1 LPRRL
6 AVGIVEVWPV
16 NDEKESVMPTFSFCL
31 IVVVAS
37 FQPAIAAPPEK
48 TPDQVTMFTEGKR
61 PMNAALS
68 PDGNTMAVN
77 VVGGEI
83 YLCNAL
89 TGDVNTVLNGH
100 SKWVWLEFSPDS
112 KLLASGGSQDGQI
125 RLWDVAAGKE
135 LALLAEFETQ
145 VSMVRVSP
153 DGKTIACSGFTL
165 SDPDRD
171 GVITLWD
178 ATTQT
183 ESATFTAKNGLTD
196 IAFSPDGKFLAAAEY
211 AKKRVDLEPL
221 SEVTIWNL
229 KTKQVVKR
237 IPNRCGTMSRLV
249 FSPDSKTLAVAGYNA
264 AQILQA
270 AHRIALYDTAK
281 WSYLRSCFG
290 HTRRIFGLVFMAK
303 GRQLMSCGS
312 DGTLCKWDPATGVR
326 KAVIATK
333 SGNTSQLTISAD
345 GQRFAIVAKSA
356 EVVRVNAVR
365 HTPGILASQ
374 SATKTTSAVGALSFS
389 SDGKNLAAARGR
401 SMHYWDATN
410 ATDLPPL
417 KITTSTIRAVTPDL
431 RFAVTAYRTVDL
443 WDVTTRKKV
452 HSIPSSSRGTYQP
465 IFSVDG
471 TLLAAS
477 TPDQLIRIWETKS
490 GRLWSLSA
498 ALPHSH
504 PYLAF
509 TADAKKLISGE
520 YAKEGRI
527 VIWDLPPADAVGK
540 KPVADVSENK
550 TDKEAKPVPA
560 KVTASL
566 KQAYKLVTD
575 KEATVEKLQE
585 TLVPVLADLPVI
597 APHTG
602 KQKPKWHQLNVN
614 RDASRFAVVRFKSPL
629 KKDAD
634 LEWVF
639 NAPNMTNWY
648 IVPVEK
654 TMKGFRNFK
663 IERDVRMQGVEFP
676 ENSRLHFQRLTGGEI
691 KPGNEYLLWFRFDAD
706 NPVELKMCVHLSE
719 AGTNKAVN
727 TSTDIAKFVG
737 LKTPLTYRTLTDVPL
752 KLSRELK
759 HGKQL
764 KQIAVSSDGRFLA
777 SVDYLNGTKLWELET
792 GKVLR
797 KFGGGLIEFS
807 PDGKTL
813 AIALDPK
820 KKRSILVVET
830 ETGKLLHELQG
841 GHVRNVLHFAFSPDG
856 SRLASGGAAGMV
868 ALWDVKTGKQNWT
881 PFDFK

>member
-1 LPRRL
+1 RL
-6 AVGIVEVWPV
+6 A
-16 NDEKESVMPTFSFCL
+16 
-31 IVVVAS
+31 
-37 FQPAIAAPPEK
+37 
-48 TPDQVTMFTEGKR
+48 
-61 PMNAALS
+61 
-68 PDGNTMAVN
+68 
-77 VVGGEI
+77 
-83 YLCNAL
+83 
-89 TGDVNTVLNGH
+89 
-100 SKWVWLEFSPDS
+100 
-112 KLLASGGSQDGQI
+112 
-125 RLWDVAAGKE
+125 
-135 LALLAEFETQ
+135 
-145 VSMVRVSP
+145 
-153 DGKTIACSGFTL
+153 
-165 SDPDRD
+165 
-171 GVITLWD
+171 
-178 ATTQT
+178 
-183 ESATFTAKNGLTD
+183 
-196 IAFSPDGKFLAAAEY
+196 
-211 AKKRVDLEPL
+211 
-221 SEVTIWNL
+221 
-229 KTKQVVKR
+229 
-237 IPNRCGTMSRLV
+237 
-249 FSPDSKTLAVAGYNA
+249 FSPDSKTIAVAGYNA
-264 AQILQA
+264 AHILQA
-270 AHRIALYDTAK
+270 AHRIALYDTTK
-281 WSYLRSCFG
+281 WTYLRSCFG

-410 ATDLPPL
+410 GADLPPL

-431 RFAVTAYRTVDL
+431 RYAVTAYRTVDM
-443 WDVTTRKKV
+443 WDVATRKKV

-465 IFSVDG
+465 IFSSDG
-471 TLLAAS
+471 QLLAAS

-498 ALPHSH
+498 AQSHSH

-509 TADAKKLISGE
+509 TADAKTLISGE

-527 VIWDLPPADAVGK
+527 VIWDLPAADAGEK
-540 KPVADVSENK
+540 KTVAEAEKDGEK
-550 TDKEAKPVPA
+550 KAKPIPV
-560 KVTASL
+560 KVTAGL
-566 KQAYKLVTD
+566 KQAYQLVTD
-575 KEATVEKLQE
+575 DEATVGNLQE
-585 TLVPVLADLPVI
+585 ALVPVLADLPVI

-602 KQKPKWHQLNVN
+602 KQTPKWHQLNVN

-648 IVPVEK
+648 IIPVENS
-654 TMKGFRNFK
+654 MKGFRNFK
-663 IERDVRMQGVEFP
+663 IERDVRIAGVEFP

-691 KPGNEYLLWFRFDAD
+691 KPGQEYLLWFRFDAD
-706 NPVELKMCVHLSE
+706 KPIELKMCVHLSE
-719 AGTNKAVN
+719 AGTNKNVN
-727 TSTDIAKFVG
+727 TSTDIAKSVG
-737 LKTPLTYRTLTDVPL
+737 LKTPLTYRTLSNVPL
-752 KLSRELK
+752 KIRREFK

-764 KQIAVSSDGRFLA
+764 KQIAVSADGRCLA
-777 SVDYLNGTKLWELET
+777 SVDYLNGTKIWDLKT

-797 KFGGGLIEFS
+797 SFGGGLIAFA

-820 KKRSILVVET
+820 KKRSILIVET
-830 ETGKLLHELQG
+830 ETGKLRHELQG

>member
-1 LPRRL
+1 MR
-6 AVGIVEVWPV
+6 
-16 NDEKESVMPTFSFCL
+16 TFSFCL

-37 FQPAIAAPPEK
+37 FQSAAAAPLEK

-68 PDGNTMAVN
+68 PDGKTMAVN
-77 VVGGEI
+77 VVGGDI

-89 TGDVNTVLNGH
+89 TGDVNTILNGH

-112 KLLASGGSQDGQI
+112 KLLASGGSQDGQV

-135 LALLAEFETQ
+135 LALLAEFDTQ
-145 VSMVRVSP
+145 VSMVRFSP
-153 DGKTIACSGFTL
+153 DGKTIACSGFVL

-178 ATTQT
+178 VAGHTELATLTT
-183 ESATFTAKNGLTD
+183 KNGLTD
-196 IAFSPDGKFLAAAEY
+196 IVFSPDGQFLAAAEY

-237 IPNRCGTMSRLV
+237 IPNRCGAMSRLV
-249 FSPDSKTLAVAGYNA
+249 FSPDSKMLAVAGYNA
-264 AQILQA
+264 AHILQA
-270 AHRIALYDTAK
+270 AHRIALYDTTK
-281 WSYLRSCFG
+281 WTYLRSCFG

-365 HTPGILASQ
+365 HTPGILAAQ
-374 SATKTTSAVGALSFS
+374 SATKTSSAVGALSFS

-401 SMHYWDATN
+401 SMHYWDATDG
-410 ATDLPPL
+410 TDLPPL
-417 KITTSTIRAVTPDL
+417 KLTTSTIRAVTPDL
-431 RFAVTAYRTVDL
+431 RYAVTAYRTVDL

-465 IFSVDG
+465 IFSPDG
-471 TLLAAS
+471 RLLAAS
-477 TPDQLIRIWETKS
+477 TPDQLIRVWETKS

-498 ALPHSH
+498 AQSHSH

-509 TADAKKLISGE
+509 TADAKTLLSGE

-527 VIWDLPPADAVGK
+527 VIWDLPPADAGEK
-540 KPVADVSENK
+540 KPIADVEK
-550 TDKEAKPVPA
+550 DQGDKKAKPVPA
-560 KVTASL
+560 KVTAGL
-566 KQAYKLVTD
+566 KQAYQLVTD
-575 KEATVEKLQE
+575 DEATVEKLQE
-585 TLVPVLADLPVI
+585 ALVPVIV
-597 APHTG
+597 PHTG

-614 RDASRFAVVRFKSPL
+614 RDASQFSVVRFKSPL

-639 NAPNMTNWY
+639 NAPTMTNWY
-648 IVPVEK
+648 IIPVEK

-691 KPGNEYLLWFRFDAD
+691 KPGKEYLLWFRFDAD
-706 NPVELKMCVHLSE
+706 KPVDLKLCVHLSE

-727 TSTDIAKFVG
+727 TSTDIAKSVG
-737 LKTPLTYRTLTDVPL
+737 LKTPLTFRTLTNLPL
-752 KLSRELK
+752 KIRREFK

-764 KQIAVSSDGRFLA
+764 KQIAVSGDGRFLA
-777 SVDYLNGTKLWELET
+777 SVDYLNGTKLWELKR

-797 KFGGGLIEFS
+797 SFGGGLIAFA
-807 PDGKTL
+807 PDGKML

-820 KKRSILVVET
+820 KKRSILIVET

-841 GHVRNVLHFAFSPDG
+841 GHVRNVLHFAVSPDG